1 MSAGRALA
9 FAGLALAVVAVLL
22 QFAITMPA
30 SMQAGRSFV
39 GSLVFFFS
47 FFTILTN
54 IAVGM
59 TYLAALTSGEAALP
73 RWFRQ
78 PTIRAGVAVAITVVM
93 ITYATVL
100 ARLWQPVGLFYLC
113 NVLLHYVAPVLYLA
127 WWLVAGADGS
137 TRWRDI
143 PAWLIY
149 PIVYLCWVELRAP
162 FAGEVPYLFLDI
174 PAKGL
179 PSVILA
185 SISMLMLF
193 VLVSAA
199 AVLADR
205 IVGAKRLA

>member
-9 FAGLALAVVAVLL
+9 VAGLALAVVAVLL
-22 QFAITMPA
+22 QFSITMPA

-54 IAVGM
+54 LAVGV
-59 TYLAALTSGEAALP
+59 TYLAALTSGEAALLW
-73 RWFRQ
+73 WFRR
-78 PTIRAGVAVAITVVM
+78 PTVRAGVAVAITVVM

-100 ARLWQPVGLFYLC
+100 ARLWQPLGLFYLC
-113 NVLLHYVAPVLYLA
+113 NVLLHYVAPVLYLG

-162 FAGEVPYLFLDI
+162 FAGETPYLFLDI
-174 PAKGL
+174 QAKGL

-185 SISMLMLF
+185 SIAMLAMF
-193 VLVSAA
+193 VFVSAA
-199 AVLADR
+199 VILADR
-205 IVGAKRLA
+205 IIGMRRPA

>member
-9 FAGLALAVVAVLL
+9 VVGLALAVIAVLL
-22 QFAITMPA
+22 QFGLTMPA

-54 IAVGM
+54 IAVGV
-59 TYLAALTSGEAALP
+59 TYLAALTSGESALL
-73 RWFRQ
+73 RWFRR
-78 PTIRAGVAVAITVVM
+78 PIVRAGIAVAITMVM

-100 ARLWQPVGLFYLC
+100 AKLWQPLGLFYLC
-113 NVLLHYVAPVLYLA
+113 NVLLHYVAPVLYLG

-162 FAGEVPYLFLDI
+162 VTGEVPYPFLDVAARGV
-174 PAKGL
+174 PA
-179 PSVILA
+179 VILA
-185 SISMLMLF
+185 SLSMLALF

-205 IVGAKRLA
+205 IVARRRRV